1 MDWLGQLVPYSSF
14 AYRTLAWWFLPNVA
28 TNVVLGAYYNF
39 LLLPFGLSN
48 RIPAS
53 DSPKRIQHY
62 RRAFALVVLSYLSW
76 TLVQSLLEQP
86 PSFYSLLGV
95 DIHASDAEIKTAYRT
110 FARRNHPD
118 RVGPAGEP
126 LFIQVRD
133 AYEALKHPIKRYGYD
148 RFGFEALDWKVA
160 ENPHAMLWQGLESAM
175 RYYLPT
181 GVIMLVM
188 GIMGWGGTS
197 SYWRHIAW
205 ALVAS
210 LEACVIIGSN
220 PLAPYLG
227 LFRPLTRLSIM
238 QPLVPSFAP
247 YQWTFFLRETFVSV
261 AVAIG
266 VVVPVIFP
274 PPPTKREELERQAEI
289 ARLAIGLNPL
299 LRDVIVQ
306 SVLSDAQAKEI
317 AQREIQYLDMAPLPP
332 ALPTEIQLSDA
343 HRAALASLAPSIQR
357 LLVQQALLGDE
368 STRDM
373 YLQALTR
380 TSEVLKKEEPDPGDI
395 IIEDITQNNAFT
407 DRLTPA
413 PDDPNIHDGFDSP
426 DDVNAARLL
435 AIPSPP
441 SSIFSPSR
449 GVTPEAGYARTFD
462 INTPGFNWRSS
473 PSGTPTPNRAT
484 SAAGAYGRSSPAPN
498 NKGIRRPSLSPS
510 KRPSRLLEV
519 GFPSPTSPSSP
530 ILFKEELA

>member
-1 MDWLGQLVPYSSF
+1 M
-14 AYRTLAWWFLPNVA
+14 A
-28 TNVVLGAYYNF
+28 TNVVLSAYYNI
-39 LLLPFGLSN
+39 LPSVGQSH
-48 RIPAS
+48 RIPSS

-62 RRAFALVVLSYLSW
+62 RRAFALVVLSFLSW

-86 PSFYSLLGV
+86 PSFYSILGV
-95 DIHASDAEIKTAYRT
+95 DLYASDAEIKTAYRT
-110 FARRNHPD
+110 FARKNHPD

-188 GIMGWGGTS
+188 AIMGWGGTS

-210 LEACVIIGSN
+210 LEACVIIGYN

-227 LFRPLTRLSIM
+227 LFRPLARLSIL
-238 QPLVPSFAP
+238 QPLIPSFVP

-266 VVVPVIFP
+266 VVVPVVFP
-274 PPPTKREELERQAEI
+274 PPPTKKEELERQAEI
-289 ARLAIGLNPL
+289 AKLAIDLNPV
-299 LRDVIVQ
+299 LRDIIVQ
-306 SVLSDAQAKEI
+306 SVLSDAQAKELV
-317 AQREIQYLDMAPLPP
+317 QREIQYLDMAPLPP
-332 ALPTEIQLSDA
+332 TLPTDIQLTDA
-343 HRAALASLAPSIQR
+343 HRATLASLAPFIQR
-357 LLVQQALLGDE
+357 LVVQQTLLGDQ

-380 TSEVLKKEEPDPGDI
+380 TSEVLKKEEPDISDI
-395 IIEDITQNNAFT
+395 IQNNAFT

-413 PDDPNIHDGFDSP
+413 PENTNDDTNNYDGADE
-426 DDVNAARLL
+426 VNAARLL

-449 GVTPEAGYARTFD
+449 GVTPEASYARTFD
-462 INTPGFNWRSS
+462 ANTPGFNWRSS

-484 SAAGAYGRSSPAPN
+484 SAAGAYGRSSPASN
-498 NKGIRRPSLSPS
+498 NKGTRRPSLSPS

>member
-1 MDWLGQLVPYSSF
+1 MDWLGQIVPYSSF
-14 AYRTLAWWFLPNVA
+14 AYRTLGWWFLPNMA
-28 TNVVLGAYYNF
+28 TNAVLRVFYSI
-39 LLLPFGLSN
+39 LPPIGLSHWV
-48 RIPAS
+48 PAS
-53 DSPKRIQHY
+53 QSPKRIEHY

-86 PSFYSLLGV
+86 PSFYSLLDV
-95 DIHASDAEIKTAYRT
+95 DSHASDAEIKSAYRN
-110 FARRNHPD
+110 FARKNHPD
-118 RVGPAGEP
+118 RVGPTGEP

-148 RFGFEALDWKVA
+148 RFGFDALDWKVA

-188 GIMGWGGTS
+188 AIMGWGGTS
-197 SYWRHIAW
+197 SYWRHITW

-210 LEACVIIGSN
+210 LEACIIVGFN
-220 PLAPYLG
+220 PLAPYLV
-227 LFRPLTRLSIM
+227 LLQPLAQLSIL
-238 QPLVPSFAP
+238 QGLIPSFAP

-266 VVVPVIFP
+266 VVVPVVFP
-274 PPPTKREELERQAEI
+274 PPPTKKEEQARQAEI
-289 ARLAIGLNPL
+289 TKLAIGLHPVV
-299 LRDVIVQ
+299 RDIIVQ
-306 SVLSDAQAKEI
+306 SAISDMQAKELV
-317 AQREIQYLDMAPLPP
+317 QKEIQYLDMSPLPP
-332 ALPTEIQLSDA
+332 LPTEIQISDA

-368 STRDM
+368 STRSL
-373 YLQALTR
+373 YLEALSR
-380 TSEVLKKEEPDPGDI
+380 TVEMFKQEEPGPS
-395 IIEDITQNNAFT
+395 EITPNNAFSA
-407 DRLTPA
+407 RLTPA
-413 PDDPNIHDGFDSP
+413 PDTNNCESL

-449 GVTPEAGYARTFD
+449 DATPEASYAPTFD
-462 INTPGFNWRSS
+462 TNTPGFNWRSS

-484 SAAGAYGRSSPAPN
+484 SAAGACGRSSPAPMS
-498 NKGIRRPSLSPS
+498 KGIRRPSLSPS
-510 KRPSRLLEV
+510 KRPSRLSEV
-519 GFPSPTSPSSP
+519 GLASPTSPSSP
-530 ILFKEELA
+530 VLFKEELA

>member
-1 MDWLGQLVPYSSF
+1 MDWLGQLTPYSSF
-14 AYRTLAWWFLPNVA
+14 AYRTLAWWFLPNLA
-28 TNVVLGAYYNF
+28 TNALLGAFYNI
-39 LLLPFGLSN
+39 LLPPIGLSHWV
-48 RIPAS
+48 PS
-53 DSPKRIQHY
+53 SESPKRMQHY

-76 TLVQSLLEQP
+76 TLFQSLMEQP
-86 PSFYSLLGV
+86 PSFYSLLAV
-95 DIHASDAEIKTAYRT
+95 DFDASDAEIKSAYRS

-118 RVGPAGEP
+118 RVGTAGEP

-148 RFGFEALDWKVA
+148 RFGFDALDWKVA

-188 GIMGWGGTS
+188 AVMGWGGTS

-205 ALVAS
+205 AVVAS
-210 LEACVIIGSN
+210 LEACIIVGFN

-227 LFRPLTRLSIM
+227 LLQPITRLSAL
-238 QPLVPSFAP
+238 QPLIPSFAP

-266 VVVPVIFP
+266 VVVPVVCP
-274 PPPTKREELERQAEI
+274 PPPTKKEELARQAEI
-289 ARLAIGLNPL
+289 ARLAIGLHPVV
-299 LRDVIVQ
+299 RDIIVH
-306 SVLSDAQAKEI
+306 SAISEMQAKERV
-317 AQREIQYLDMAPLPP
+317 QKEIQYLDMAPLPP
-332 ALPTEIQLSDA
+332 ALPTEIQLSEA
-343 HRAALASLAPSIQR
+343 HRAALASLVPSIQR

-368 STRDM
+368 STRTL
-373 YLQALTR
+373 YLQALSR
-380 TSEVLKKEEPDPGDI
+380 TSEALKQEEPETNDV
-395 IIEDITQNNAFT
+395 TQNNAFT

-413 PDDPNIHDGFDSP
+413 PEGTDIYDGP
-426 DDVNAARLL
+426 DDAQAARLL

-449 GVTPEAGYARTFD
+449 GVTPEANYAPTFD
-462 INTPGFNWRSS
+462 VNTPGFNWRSS

-484 SAAGAYGRSSPAPN
+484 SATGTYGRSSPAPMS
-498 NKGIRRPSLSPS
+498 KGLRRPSLSPS
-510 KRPSRLLEV
+510 KRPSRLSEV

>member
-1 MDWLGQLVPYSSF
+1 MDWLGQLTSYTSF
-14 AYRTLAWWFLPNVA
+14 AYRTLAWWFLPNMV
-28 TNVVLGAYYNF
+28 TNTLLGAYYR
-39 LLLPFGLSN
+39 LLLPVGLSH

-53 DSPKRIQHY
+53 DSPKRLEHH
-62 RRAFALVVLSYLSW
+62 RRMFALVVLSYLSY
-76 TLVQSLLEQP
+76 TLVLSIQEQP

-95 DIHASDAEIKTAYRT
+95 NYHASDSEIKTAYRT

-148 RFGFEALDWKVA
+148 RFGFDALEWKIA

-181 GVIMLVM
+181 GVIMLAM
-188 GIMGWGGTS
+188 AIMGWGGTS

-205 ALVAS
+205 ALVAA
-210 LEACVIIGSN
+210 LEACIIIGYN
-220 PLAPYLG
+220 PLASYMNL
-227 LFRPLTRLSIM
+227 LRPVTRLSY
-238 QPLVPSFAP
+238 LVPVLQNLNTSLAP
-247 YQWTFFLRETFVSV
+247 YQWTFFLRETFVSL

-266 VVVPVIFP
+266 VVVPVVFP
-274 PPPTKREELERQAEI
+274 PPPTKKEEQARQAEI
-289 ARLAIGLNPL
+289 AKLAIGLHPL
-299 LRDVIVQ
+299 VRDLIVQ
-306 SVLSDAQAKEI
+306 SAVSDVQAKELV
-317 AQREIQYLDMAPLPP
+317 QKEIQYLDMAPVPP
-332 ALPTEIQLSDA
+332 ALPTEIRLTDA
-343 HRAALASLAPSIQR
+343 HREALATLAPSLQR

-368 STRDM
+368 TTRNL
-373 YLQALTR
+373 YLQTLGQ
-380 TSEVLKKEEPDPGDI
+380 TSVVPKEESDALFS
-395 IIEDITQNNAFT
+395 QNNSFA

-413 PDDPNIHDGFDSP
+413 PEELNNNDAIDDAT
-426 DDVNAARLL
+426 AARIL

-449 GVTPEAGYARTFD
+449 DVTPEAGYARTFD

-484 SAAGAYGRSSPAPN
+484 SSAGVYGRSSPAPM

-510 KRPSRLLEV
+510 KRPSRLSEV
-519 GFPSPTSPSSP
+519 GLVSPTSPSSP
-530 ILFKEELA
+530 VVYKEELA